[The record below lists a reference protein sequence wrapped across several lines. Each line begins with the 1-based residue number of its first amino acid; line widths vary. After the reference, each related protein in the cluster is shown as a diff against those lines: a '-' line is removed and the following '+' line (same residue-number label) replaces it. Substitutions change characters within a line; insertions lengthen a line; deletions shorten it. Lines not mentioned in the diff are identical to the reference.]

1 MMTSFLMNGM
11 RRVSGVMKLR
21 TGWKMKNKE
30 RKKLPKEKVTVKRDL
45 LNIRARE
52 TTKTKN

>member
-1 MMTSFLMNGM
+1 
-11 RRVSGVMKLR
+11 MKLR